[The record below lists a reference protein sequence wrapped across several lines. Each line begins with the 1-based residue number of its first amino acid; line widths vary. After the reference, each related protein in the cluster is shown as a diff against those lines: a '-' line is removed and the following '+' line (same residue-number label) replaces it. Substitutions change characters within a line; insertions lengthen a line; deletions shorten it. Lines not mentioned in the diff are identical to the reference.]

1 MSESDSI
8 STIIPNHVAIIM
20 DGNRRWAKRYGK
32 STEFG
37 HKEGYLQFKKI
48 VDYGFSLGIKYITV
62 YAFSTENW
70 KRSKEE
76 VNGIMSLARFVAN
89 NEIKKYAGT
98 KVRIRILGSRS
109 DLPDDIA
116 KKIAEVE
123 FDTAN
128 NKDYNLNI
136 AFSYGGRAEIINAVK
151 SVLEEKKD
159 LNEENVSKKMYTFG
173 QPDPD
178 LIIRPSGEERLSN
191 FMLWQSAYSEF
202 VFMDVLWPDFT
213 PQHLNEALWEYAGR
227 DRRFG
232 GIK

>member
-62 YAFSTENW
+62 YAFSTVNW

-178 LIIRPSGEERLSN
+178 LIIRTGGSPRLSN
-191 FMLWQSAYSEF
+191 FLMWQSAYSEIYF
-202 VFMDVLWPDFT
+202 TDTLWPEFDNSEFDKAIDFYK
-213 PQHLNEALWEYAGR
+213 NIKRNFGR
-227 DRRFG
+227 
-232 GIK
+232 

>member
-178 LIIRPSGEERLSN
+178 LIIRTGGSPRLSN
-191 FMLWQSAYSEF
+191 FLMWQSAYSEIYF
-202 VFMDVLWPDFT
+202 TDTLWPEFDNSEFDKAIDFYK
-213 PQHLNEALWEYAGR
+213 NIKRNFGR
-227 DRRFG
+227 
-232 GIK
+232 